1 MPKIFGRY
9 PAYYSGLVAALVM
22 VATQIPEL
30 HLSVEAGAAITAFV
44 SAVLAVYTAFVVHQ
58 TMLAVAT
65 GAAQSFFVL
74 LAAFS
79 LNVSDG
85 LQTAIVAV
93 IPFVLSLFQH
103 TQTIPVDGEQP
114 TEFDVAT

>member
-1 MPKIFGRY
+1 MPKIFGRN
-9 PAYYSGLVAALVM
+9 PAFFAGLVSAVVA

-44 SAVLAVYTAFVVHQ
+44 AASLGFYTAFMTHQ
-58 TMLAVAT
+58 TTLAVGT
-65 GAAQSFFVL
+65 GLAQAFFVL

-85 LQTAIVAV
+85 LQTAVIAA
-93 IPFVLSLFQH
+93 IPFLLGLFQH
-103 TQTIPVDGEQP
+103 SQSIPVEGDQQP
-114 TEFDVAT
+114 YFDAAS